1 MKATIKVWW
10 VIRGVPAG
18 TGLVKLREV
27 FKTDEYIS
35 VTHLSRKRC
44 VHAQTKDLWWKS
56 LSTGKSHYKIK

>member
-18 TGLVKLREV
+18 TGLVKLREE

-35 VTHLSRKRC
+35 VTHLSRKIC
-44 VHAQTKDLWWKS
+44 VHAQTKDL
-56 LSTGKSHYKIK
+56 